1 MVEQGLAAVIEGGN
15 VTPMKLPA
23 KREFEVV
30 TERVSEV
37 EAPMEEFAREREQV
51 RAPAG
56 QLSVTLR
63 VSMP

>member
-1 MVEQGLAAVIEGGN
+1 MREGGN
-15 VTPMKLPA
+15 VTPMKLPV

-37 EAPMEEFAREREQV
+37 EAPIEELARERAQV